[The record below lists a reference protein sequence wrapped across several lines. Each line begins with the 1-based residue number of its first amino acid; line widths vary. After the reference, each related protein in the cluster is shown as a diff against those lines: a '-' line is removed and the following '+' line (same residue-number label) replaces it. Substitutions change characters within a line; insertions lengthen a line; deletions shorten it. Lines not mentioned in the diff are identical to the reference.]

1 MSEIQRPA
9 KTTWK
14 TGAWLGAVFAAL
26 TLTAGCGTMDQHR
39 ANKIPHFGCYD
50 PTQPRELQ
58 MVSLPPYV
66 VEPPDELEIAVRPA
80 TLDLPLTSV
89 IVRPDGNIDLG
100 FAGEIYVAGLTIEEV
115 ERALAQHFS
124 GIAQA
129 RGVKDPVQ
137 VSVRLVNGT
146 QSKQYYVLGTVSS
159 PGPFPISGNETVL
172 DGILRAGLRTNSL
185 PEKAYLARPH
195 PAGGPDQL
203 LRIDWDRIQNGDT
216 FTNYQLLPGDR
227 IIVPGGKAPGL
238 LSTLFGG

>member
-1 MSEIQRPA
+1 MLEMNRPA
-9 KTTWK
+9 RSFCSILPLILVL
-14 TGAWLGAVFAAL
+14 APLAL
-26 TLTAGCGTMDQHR
+26 ATGCGMMDEHR
-39 ANKIPHFGCYD
+39 EKKIPHYGCYD
-50 PTQPRELQ
+50 PNQPRELQ

-100 FAGEIYVAGLTIEEV
+100 FAGELYVSGLTMEEV
-115 ERALAQHFS
+115 ERKLVQHFT
-124 GIAQA
+124 GIAMA
-129 RGVKDPVQ
+129 KGVRDPVH
-137 VSVRLVNGT
+137 VSVRLVSGS

-159 PGPFPISGNETVL
+159 PGAFPITGGETVL

-195 PAGGPDQL
+195 PAGGADQL
-203 LRIDWDRIQNGDT
+203 LRIDWERIQNGET

-227 IIVPGGKAPGL
+227 IIIPGGKPPGL
-238 LSTLFGG
+238 LSTLFGS